1 MVRKILMVCLGNI
14 CRSPLAEG
22 ILQSKLKNTGIQIDS
37 AGTASYH
44 LGENPDYRAISVA
57 KKYGIDI
64 SGHIA
69 KQFKISDFESYDI
82 IYVMDE
88 NNYNDLMRL
97 SGKSE
102 DRAKVELITG
112 ALHPGMK
119 IPVPDP
125 YYGRAEDFEKTFKVL
140 NENCELIAGNLTR
153 DHKLNPQNFIFQK
166 KHE

>member
-1 MVRKILMVCLGNI
+1 MVCLGNI

-22 ILQSKLKNTGIQIDS
+22 ILKSKLKNTGIQVDS

-44 LGENPDYRAISVA
+44 QGENPDYRAISIA
-57 KKYGIDI
+57 KKHNIDI

-69 KQFKISDFESYDI
+69 RQFKTSDFDSYDI

-88 NNYNDLMRL
+88 NNYNDLLRL
-97 SGKSE
+97 SGKS
-102 DRAKVELITG
+102 DNLSKVELITG

-125 YYGRAEDFEKTFKVL
+125 YYGGYEDFEKTFKVL
-140 NENCELIAGNLTR
+140 NENCELIAVNLIR
-153 DHKLNPQNFIFQK
+153 DYKINPRNSIFKK

>member
-22 ILQSKLKNTGIQIDS
+22 ILKSKLKNTGIQVDS

-44 LGENPDYRAISVA
+44 LGENPDYRAITVA

-69 KQFKISDFESYDI
+69 RQFKTSDFDSYDI

-88 NNYNDLMRL
+88 NNCNDLLRL
-97 SGKSE
+97 SRKSE
-102 DRAKVELITG
+102 DRAKVEMITG

-119 IPVPDP
+119 TPVPDP
-125 YYGRAEDFEKTFKVL
+125 YYGKAEDFEKTFKVL
-140 NENCELIAGNLTR
+140 NESCELIAVNLIR
-153 DHKLNPQNFIFQK
+153 DYKINPQNSIHQN